1 MTPATARKTAAGA
14 IATAATAA
22 ALDSGP
28 LRLTR
33 RGRIVV
39 SLVITALVFAL
50 AGLLGPVRSAYSR
63 EEPQRVEVYQV
74 QPGDTL
80 WEYAEQITPEG
91 GDVRDTVRQ
100 IQKLNDMDTPTLY
113 AGQRLVVPVD
123 E

>member
-1 MTPATARKTAAGA
+1 MTLTTARKTATGA
-14 IATAATAA
+14 IATAATDV

-39 SLVITALVFAL
+39 SLVVAALVFAL